1 MYQVN
6 IFTALWKLT
15 DLLDSAGSCT
25 PADLDFQIG
34 QSDVLDVDFESATV
48 AIIAQKSKFI
58 RFDLCHLKRVFQNNK
73 KMNLIYLFSI
83 NERSNGSRK
92 TRLV

>member
-58 RFDLCHLKRVFQNNK
+58 RLCHLKRIFQNNK

>member
-48 AIIAQKSKFI
+48 AIITQKSKFI
-58 RFDLCHLKRVFQNNK
+58 RLCHLKRIFQNNK

>member
-25 PADLDFQIG
+25 PADLEFQIG

-58 RFDLCHLKRVFQNNK
+58 R
-73 KMNLIYLFSI
+73 
-83 NERSNGSRK
+83 
-92 TRLV
+92 RLNSGIRNRHNFFL

>member
-6 IFTALWKLT
+6 IFTVLWKLT

-34 QSDVLDVDFESATV
+34 QSDVLDVDFESVTV
-48 AIIAQKSKFI
+48 TIIAQKSKFI
-58 RFDLCHLKRVFQNNK
+58 LFDLYHLKRVFQNNE
-73 KMNLIYLFSI
+73 KMNLINLFLK
-83 NERSNGSRK
+83 N
-92 TRLV
+92 LVDESGVI